1 MRNAI
6 RNTRLIAAAAFT
18 SVAMLAST
26 SFGQY
31 RGVAKFREHERNV
44 HEHLRRLDT
53 LDFDVLTQK
62 KWNQL
67 KESHAGN
74 IVVH

>member
-1 MRNAI
+1 
-6 RNTRLIAAAAFT
+6 
-18 SVAMLAST
+18 MLAST